1 MIEENFK
8 DKIINLIY
16 AKTETSNCDFKKN
29 WHASKLSLLHDIICM
44 ANTTNEN
51 DAYLIIG
58 VDEDNNFALVDCCN
72 DPNRKN
78 NNELTTFL
86 RDKHFVGSVRPK
98 VEIKS
103 LNIEDCKIDIIV
115 IKNTNQTPYMLDKDF
130 SENKKLLHNHYIY
143 TRVNDANTAKDKNA
157 DIDVIESLWKKRFG
171 LNLDTNDR
179 LDFYL
184 SKIENWEYNDY
195 QERFYYKEDPRF
207 KIKIRDNEILYDHSE
222 FYNYLRADN
231 DEFYWS
237 KYEIYFE
244 SEIISE
250 GICCF
255 YDHKLRVEQLPNV
268 RYLKLKK
275 EKNTSYNHSFKYY
288 YFIDGEREFNIN
300 QIFKEYNER
309 YGDNENW
316 EGLREFII
324 VYNNKEEM
332 QEFESYMEN
341 ISYSNLER
349 LTNDNLNNIYSSYKL
364 SDDDNKEYALLQELK
379 NIFEHYIYTK
389 QKNG

>member
-1 MIEENFK
+1 MNEENFK
-8 DKIINLIY
+8 DKIINLIF
-16 AKTETSNCDFKKN
+16 AKKETSNCDFKKN

-44 ANTTNEN
+44 ANTTNED

-115 IKNTNQTPYMLDKDF
+115 IKNTSQTPYMLDKDF
-130 SENKKLLHNHYIY
+130 SENKKSLHNHYIY

-207 KIKIRDNEILYDHSE
+207 KIKINKNENLQDRSE
-222 FYNYLRADN
+222 FYNYLSAGN

-237 KYEIYFE
+237 RYQIYFD

-250 GICCF
+250 GYCCF
-255 YDHKLRVEQLPNV
+255 YD
-268 RYLKLKK
+268 YKLKIEQVPNIDFLTLK
-275 EKNTSYNHSFKYY
+275 QRKNNYYEPPFKYY
-288 YFIDGEREFNIN
+288 YFIKEEKEFKVN
-300 QIFKEYNER
+300 QIFKKYNKL
-309 YGDNENW
+309 YGAEEDW
-316 EGLREFII
+316 SDLIEFLII
-324 VYNNKEEM
+324 YNNKEEK
-332 QEFESYMEN
+332 QEFESYMKN
-341 ISYSNLER
+341 KSYSELEESM
-349 LTNDNLNNIYSSYKL
+349 NNNKNNILNSDKL
-364 SDDDNKEYALLQELK
+364 NDVENKEYSLLQELK
-379 NIFEHYIYTK
+379 NLFEHYMYAK